1 MFLIFAFLVR
11 VRLSSLFF
19 FSLDVTCC
27 ALSTVFF
34 VCLFWT
40 TINHSVIYG
49 RPLGASIAD
58 CVAKTFHLGWAEALN
73 SSQHG

>member
-27 ALSTVFF
+27 ALSTVFLF
-34 VCLFWT
+34 VCLDHDQSQRNLWS
-40 TINHSVIYG
+40 SVG
-49 RPLGASIAD
+49 R
-58 CVAKTFHLGWAEALN
+58 VN
-73 SSQHG
+73 R